1 MAQKMMQ
8 DLGHKLLQWAQLF
21 GLIIVAIATIF
32 AIGHQVYTMIA
43 VMNVALADLLML
55 FIYLEVLAMVAMYL
69 EMGKLPIRIP
79 LYIAIVALARYLILD
94 MKEMD
99 SLRLIGVAGTALLL
113 AVCVFVIRYGHYRFP
128 YDKSE

>member
-1 MAQKMMQ
+1 MKAAYQINP
-8 DLGHKLLQWAQLF
+8 LT
-21 GLIIVAIATIF
+21 VATIF

-69 EMGKLPIRIP
+69 QAGKLPIRVPI
-79 LYIAIVALARYLILD
+79 YIAIVALARYLILD

-99 SLRLIGVAGTALLL
+99 NWRLLGTAATALLL
-113 AVCVFVIRYGHYRFP
+113 ALSVFVIRFGHYKFP
-128 YDKSE
+128 YAKDE

>member
-21 GLIIVAIATIF
+21 GLIIVAVATIF

-99 SLRLIGVAGTALLL
+99 TLRMLGVAGTAVLL
-113 AVCVFVIRYGHYRFP
+113 AGCVYIIRYGHYRFP
-128 YDKSE
+128 YAKED

>member
-1 MAQKMMQ
+1 MLQLQ
-8 DLGHKLLQWAQLF
+8 RVGHKILEWAQST
-21 GLIIVAIATIF
+21 GLLIVALSTLY
-32 AIGHQVYTMIA
+32 AIGQHILDMIS
-43 VMNVALADLLML
+43 NRGVALADLLML

-99 SLRLIGVAGTALLL
+99 TLRMLGVAGTAVLL
-113 AVCVFVIRYGHYRFP
+113 AGCVYIIRYGHYRFP
-128 YDKSE
+128 YAKED